1 MLWLIGLGIEGID
14 GMSMKGRAI
23 LETCKLIYIERFT
36 GYLSESELRE
46 LRLHC
51 KHDDNNVVNVVGRL
65 FVEDGRDI
73 LEQASNNE
81 VAIIVYGD
89 PLIATTYIELFLRA
103 TKRSIKVEVIHS
115 ASGITSLI
123 GESGLQIYKFG
134 RTSTIMSEPQ
144 SAISVYNTLFDNL
157 LLGNHT
163 LILTE
168 YNETKD
174 NISPF
179 FLDPNDA
186 MKMLLDVEKD
196 QRSRAFTEETYVI
209 VASRIGRA
217 DKKIISG
224 QTRSL
229 LETNY
234 GTGPHS
240 LIVPGRLHFVE
251 QEAISNITSILDEPT
266 ENSSRVSR
274 ISTRMVE
281 KYVPSVKK
289 TINELRKRLRTD
301 STQYKGINAVLDN
314 AEYYVQDAEKFLNQ
328 GKNDLAVL
336 SVGYAEGLIDAI
348 SFQRGL
354 DPR

>member
-1 MLWLIGLGIEGID
+1 
-14 GMSMKGRAI
+14 MSMKGRAI
-23 LETCKLIYIERFT
+23 LETCNLIYIERFT

-51 KHDDNNVVNVVGRL
+51 KHDDNVVNVVGRL

-144 SAISVYNTLFDNL
+144 SAVSVYNTLFDNL

-251 QEAISNITSILDEPT
+251 KEAISSITSILNEPT
-266 ENSSRVSR
+266 ENSSRVTR
-274 ISTRMVE
+274 ISTRMIE

-301 STQYKGINAVLDN
+301 LTQCKGINAVLDN

-328 GKNDLAVL
+328 GKNELAVL

-354 DPR
+354 DPW

>member
-1 MLWLIGLGIEGID
+1 
-14 GMSMKGRAI
+14 
-23 LETCKLIYIERFT
+23 
-36 GYLSESELRE
+36 
-46 LRLHC
+46 
-51 KHDDNNVVNVVGRL
+51 VNVVGRL

-251 QEAISNITSILDEPT
+251 KEAISSITSILNEPT
-266 ENSSRVSR
+266 ENSSRVTR
-274 ISTRMVE
+274 ISTRMIE

-301 STQYKGINAVLDN
+301 LTQCKGINAVLDN

-328 GKNDLAVL
+328 GKNELAVL

-354 DPR
+354 DPW

>member
-1 MLWLIGLGIEGID
+1 
-14 GMSMKGRAI
+14 MSMKGRAI

-36 GYLSESELRE
+36 GYLSESELME

-51 KHDDNNVVNVVGRL
+51 KHDDNVVNVVGRL

-144 SAISVYNTLFDNL
+144 SAVSVYNTLFDNL

-251 QEAISNITSILDEPT
+251 KEAISSITSILNEPT
-266 ENSSRVSR
+266 ENSSRVTR
-274 ISTRMVE
+274 ISTRMIE

-301 STQYKGINAVLDN
+301 LTQCKGINAVLDN

-328 GKNDLAVL
+328 GKNELAVL

-354 DPR
+354 DPW

>member
-1 MLWLIGLGIEGID
+1 MLWLIGLGIEGLG
-14 GMSMKGRAI
+14 GMNMKGREI
-23 LETCKLIYIERFT
+23 LKTCDLIYIERFT
-36 GYLSESELRE
+36 GYLSDADLSSLSAY
-46 LRLHC
+46 C
-51 KHDDNNVVNVVGRL
+51 KHSDNDVSVVGRL
-65 FVEDGRDI
+65 FVEDGREI
-73 LEQASNNE
+73 LEQAVNNK
-81 VAIIVYGD
+81 VALIVYGEA
-89 PLIATTYIELFLRA
+89 LIATTYIELFIRA
-103 TKRSIKVEVIHS
+103 TKRGIKVEVIHS

-134 RTSTIMSEPQ
+134 RVSTIMSEPP
-144 SAISVYNTLFDNL
+144 SAVSVYNSLLDNL

-168 YNETKD
+168 YSETKD

-179 FLDPNDA
+179 FLDPTVA
-186 MKMLLDVEKD
+186 LKTLLNVEKD
-196 QRSRAFTEETYVI
+196 QRSRAFTEETFVL
-209 VASRIGRA
+209 VASRIGRT

-224 QTRSL
+224 KVRSL
-229 LETNY
+229 MEINY

-251 QEAISNITSILDEPT
+251 KEAICCITLVLDDPD
-266 ENSSRVSR
+266 ENSSHVMK

-289 TINELRKRLRTD
+289 TVSELRKRLPTD
-301 STQYKGINAVLDN
+301 STRYKGISAVLDN
-314 AEYYVQDAEKFLNQ
+314 AEYYIQDAEKFLNQ
-328 GKNDLAVL
+328 GKNELAVL

-354 DPR
+354 DPW

>member
-1 MLWLIGLGIEGID
+1 MLWLIGLGVEGLS
-14 GMSMKGRAI
+14 GMNMKGREI
-23 LETCKLIYIERFT
+23 LKACDLIYIERFT
-36 GYLSESELRE
+36 GYLSDIDLSELR
-46 LRLHC
+46 LYG
-51 KHDDNNVVNVVGRL
+51 KHDDNVVSVVGRL

-73 LEQASNNE
+73 LEQAGNNE
-81 VAIIVYGD
+81 VALIVYGD
-89 PLIATTYIELFLRA
+89 PLIATTYIELLIRA
-103 TKRSIKVEVIHS
+103 TKRGITVEVIHS

-144 SAISVYNTLFDNL
+144 SAISVYNTLLDNL

-168 YNETKD
+168 YSETKE

-186 MKMLLDVEKD
+186 MKMLLGVEKD
-196 QRSRAFTEETYVI
+196 QRSRAFTEETYVL
-209 VASRIGRA
+209 VTSRIGRA

-224 QTRSL
+224 QIRSL
-229 LETNY
+229 LEINY

-251 QEAISNITSILDEPT
+251 KEAISCMTSALNEPA
-266 ENSSRVSR
+266 ENSSHITR

-289 TINELRKRLRTD
+289 TVNELRKRLHTD
-301 STQYKGINAVLDN
+301 STQYKGISTVLDN
-314 AEYYVQDAEKFLNQ
+314 AEYYVQDAERFLNQ
-328 GKNDLAVL
+328 GKNELAVL

-348 SFQRGL
+348 SFQKGL
-354 DPR
+354 DHW

>member
-1 MLWLIGLGIEGID
+1 MLWLIGLGIEGLG
-14 GMSMKGRAI
+14 GMNMKGREI
-23 LETCKLIYIERFT
+23 LKTCDLIYIERFT
-36 GYLSESELRE
+36 GYLSDADLSNLSAY
-46 LRLHC
+46 C
-51 KHDDNNVVNVVGRL
+51 KHSDNDVSVVGRL
-65 FVEDGRDI
+65 FVEDGREI
-73 LEQASNNE
+73 LEQAVNNK
-81 VAIIVYGD
+81 VALIVYGEA
-89 PLIATTYIELFLRA
+89 LIATTYIELFIRA
-103 TKRSIKVEVIHS
+103 TKRGIKVEVIHS

-134 RTSTIMSEPQ
+134 RVSTMMSEPQ
-144 SAISVYNTLFDNL
+144 SAVSVYNTLLDNL

-168 YNETKD
+168 YSETKE

-179 FLDPNDA
+179 FLEPSVA
-186 MKMLLDVEKD
+186 MMMLLDVEKD
-196 QRSRAFTEETYVI
+196 QRSQAFTEETFVL

-224 QTRSL
+224 HVRSL
-229 LETNY
+229 MEINY
-234 GTGPHS
+234 EAGPHS

-251 QEAISNITSILDEPT
+251 KEAISSITSVLNEPS
-266 ENSSRVSR
+266 ENSSHVMR

-281 KYVPSVKK
+281 KYVPTVRKTVK
-289 TINELRKRLRTD
+289 ELRKRLPTD
-301 STQYKGINAVLDN
+301 STQYKGILAVLDN

-328 GKNDLAVL
+328 GKNELAVL

-354 DPR
+354 DPW

>member
-1 MLWLIGLGIEGID
+1 MLWLIGLGIEGLS
-14 GMSMKGRAI
+14 GMNMKGREI
-23 LETCKLIYIERFT
+23 LKTCDLIYIERFT
-36 GYLSESELRE
+36 GYLSDADLSKLRAY
-46 LRLHC
+46 C
-51 KHDDNNVVNVVGRL
+51 KHNDNDVNVVGRL
-65 FVEDGRDI
+65 FVEDGREI
-73 LEQASNNE
+73 LEQAVNSK
-81 VAIIVYGD
+81 VALIVYGEA
-89 PLIATTYIELFLRA
+89 LIATTYIELFIRA
-103 TKRSIKVEVIHS
+103 TKRGIKVEVIHS

-134 RTSTIMSEPQ
+134 RVSTIMSEPQ
-144 SAISVYNTLFDNL
+144 SAISVYSTLLDNL

-168 YNETKD
+168 YSETKD

-179 FLDPNDA
+179 FLDPTVA
-186 MKMLLDVEKD
+186 LKKLMDVEKD
-196 QRSRAFTEETYVI
+196 QRSRAFTEETFVL
-209 VASRIGRA
+209 VASRIGRT

-224 QTRSL
+224 QVRSL
-229 LETNY
+229 LEIDY

-251 QEAISNITSILDEPT
+251 KEAICCITSVLDEPD
-266 ENSSRVSR
+266 ENSSHVMR

-281 KYVPSVKK
+281 KYIPSVKR
-289 TINELRKRLRTD
+289 TVNELRKRLPTD
-301 STQYKGINAVLDN
+301 STQYKGIIAVLDN

-328 GKNDLAVL
+328 GKNELAVL

-354 DPR
+354 DPW

>member
-1 MLWLIGLGIEGID
+1 
-14 GMSMKGRAI
+14 
-23 LETCKLIYIERFT
+23 
-36 GYLSESELRE
+36 LSESELRE

-51 KHDDNNVVNVVGRL
+51 KHDDNVVNVVGRL

-144 SAISVYNTLFDNL
+144 SAVSVYNTLFDNL

-251 QEAISNITSILDEPT
+251 KEAISSITSILNEPT
-266 ENSSRVSR
+266 ENSSRVTR
-274 ISTRMVE
+274 ISTRMIE

-301 STQYKGINAVLDN
+301 LTQCKGINAVLDN

-328 GKNDLAVL
+328 GKNELAVL

-354 DPR
+354 DPW

>member
-1 MLWLIGLGIEGID
+1 
-14 GMSMKGRAI
+14 MSMKGRAI
-23 LETCKLIYIERFT
+23 LETCNLIYIERFT

-51 KHDDNNVVNVVGRL
+51 KHDDNVVNVVGRL

-134 RTSTIMSEPQ
+134 RTSTLMSEPQ

-196 QRSRAFTEETYVI
+196 QRSQAFTEETYVI

-251 QEAISNITSILDEPT
+251 KEAISSITSILNEPT
-266 ENSSRVSR
+266 ENSSRVTR
-274 ISTRMVE
+274 ISTRMIE

-301 STQYKGINAVLDN
+301 LTQCKGTNTVLDN

-328 GKNDLAVL
+328 GKNELAVL

-354 DPR
+354 DPW

>member
-1 MLWLIGLGIEGID
+1 MLWLIGLGIEGLG
-14 GMSMKGRAI
+14 GMNMKGREV
-23 LETCKLIYIERFT
+23 LKTCNLVHIERFT
-36 GYLSESELRE
+36 GYLSDIDLSELA
-46 LRLHC
+46 LYC
-51 KHDDNNVVNVVGRL
+51 KHDDNVVNVVGRS

-73 LEQASNNE
+73 LEQAGNNE
-81 VAIIVYGD
+81 VALIVYGD
-89 PLIATTYIELFLRA
+89 PLIATTYIELFIRA
-103 TKRSIKVEVIHS
+103 TKRGIKVEVIHS

-123 GESGLQIYKFG
+123 AESGLQIYKFG

-144 SAISVYNTLFDNL
+144 SAISVYNTLMDNL

-168 YNETKD
+168 YSETKE

-179 FLDPNDA
+179 FLDPNIA

-196 QRSRAFTEETYVI
+196 QRSRALTEETFVL
-209 VASRIGRA
+209 VASRIGRT

-224 QTRSL
+224 QIRSL
-229 LETNY
+229 LEINY
-234 GTGPHS
+234 GIGPHS

-251 QEAISNITSILDEPT
+251 MEAISYMTSVLNEPI
-266 ENSSRVSR
+266 ENSSHVTR

-289 TINELRKRLRTD
+289 TVNELRKRLPID
-301 STQYKGINAVLDN
+301 STQYKGISAVLDN
-314 AEYYVQDAEKFLNQ
+314 AECYVQDAEKFLNQ
-328 GKNDLAVL
+328 GKNELAVL

-354 DPR
+354 DPW

>member
-1 MLWLIGLGIEGID
+1 MLWLIGLGIEGVG
-14 GMSMKGRAI
+14 GMSMRGLEI
-23 LETCKLIYIERFT
+23 LKTCNLIYIERFT
-36 GYLSESELRE
+36 GYLSDIDLGE
-46 LRLHC
+46 LRLFC
-51 KHDDNNVVNVVGRL
+51 KQDYNVVNVVGRL

-73 LEQASNNE
+73 LEQADNNE
-81 VAIIVYGD
+81 VALIVYGD
-89 PLIATTYIELFLRA
+89 ALIATTYIDLFIRA
-103 TKRSIKVEVIHS
+103 IRRGIKVEVVHS

-123 GESGLQIYKFG
+123 GESGLQNYKFG

-144 SAISVYNTLFDNL
+144 SAISVYNTLMDNL

-168 YNETKD
+168 YSETKE

-179 FLDPNDA
+179 FLDPIVA
-186 MKMLLDVEKD
+186 MKMLLDVEKE
-196 QRSRAFTEETYVI
+196 QRSRAFTEETFVL
-209 VASRIGRA
+209 VASRIGRT

-224 QTRSL
+224 QIRSL
-229 LETNY
+229 MEINY

-251 QEAISNITSILDEPT
+251 TEAISCITSVLNEPN
-266 ENSSRVSR
+266 ENSSHVMR

-289 TINELRKRLRTD
+289 TVNELRKGLPTG
-301 STQYKGINAVLDN
+301 STQYKGISTVLDN
-314 AEYYVQDAEKFLNQ
+314 AEYYVQDAEKFLSQ
-328 GKNDLAVL
+328 GKNELAVL

-348 SFQRGL
+348 SFQRSL
-354 DPR
+354 EPW

>member
-1 MLWLIGLGIEGID
+1 MLWLIGLGIEGLG

-23 LETCKLIYIERFT
+23 LETCNLIYIERFT

-51 KHDDNNVVNVVGRL
+51 KHDDNLVNVVGRL

-81 VAIIVYGD
+81 VAILVYGD
-89 PLIATTYIELFLRA
+89 PLIATTHIELFLRA

-134 RTSTIMSEPQ
+134 RTSTVMSEPQ

-174 NISPF
+174 TISPF

-229 LETNY
+229 LGTNY

-251 QEAISNITSILDEPT
+251 KEAISNITSVLNEPT
-266 ENSSRVSR
+266 ENSSRVTR

-281 KYVPSVKK
+281 KYIPSVKK
-289 TINELRKRLRTD
+289 TINELRKRLPTD
-301 STQYKGINAVLDN
+301 LTQYKGINAVLDN

-328 GKNDLAVL
+328 GKNELAVL

-354 DPR
+354 DPW

>member
-1 MLWLIGLGIEGID
+1 LSDDDLQE
-14 GMSMKGRAI
+14 MKCHYV
-23 LETCKLIYIERFT
+23 LEDKEVKVVERW
-36 GYLSESELRE
+36 
-46 LRLHC
+46 
-51 KHDDNNVVNVVGRL
+51 

-73 LEQASNNE
+73 LEKASNTE
-81 VAIIVYGD
+81 VALIMYGD
-89 PLIATTYIELFLRA
+89 PLIATTYIELYIRA
-103 TKRSIKVEVIHS
+103 TKRSIRAEVIHS

-144 SAISVYNTLFDNL
+144 SAISVYNTVLDNL

-168 YNETKD
+168 YNETKES
-174 NISPF
+174 ISPF

-186 MKMLLDVEKD
+186 MKMLLDVENN
-196 QRSRAFTEETYVI
+196 QRSLAFTEDTYLL
-209 VASRIGRA
+209 VASRIGRP

-229 LETNY
+229 LGNRY
-234 GTGPHS
+234 GSGPHS

-251 QEAISNITSILDEPT
+251 KEAISSITTTLNDPT
-266 ENSSRVSR
+266 DNSSGVVRVS
-274 ISTRMVE
+274 TKMVE

-289 TINELRKRLRTD
+289 AVYELRKRLYTD
-301 STQYKGINAVLDN
+301 SGQSEGINVILDN

-328 GKNDLAVL
+328 GKNELAVL

-354 DPR
+354 DPW

>member
-1 MLWLIGLGIEGID
+1 MLWLVGIGIEGIG
-14 GMSMKGRAI
+14 GMSMKGLEI
-23 LETCKLIYIERFT
+23 LKTCNHIYIERFT
-36 GYLSESELRE
+36 GYLS
-46 LRLHC
+46 
-51 KHDDNNVVNVVGRL
+51 DDDLQEMKCHYVLEDKEVKVVERW

-73 LEQASNNE
+73 LEKASNTE
-81 VAIIVYGD
+81 VALIMYGD
-89 PLIATTYIELFLRA
+89 PLIATTYIELYIRA
-103 TKRSIKVEVIHS
+103 TKRSIRAEVIHS

-144 SAISVYNTLFDNL
+144 SAISVYNTVLDNL

-168 YNETKD
+168 YNETKES
-174 NISPF
+174 ISPF

-186 MKMLLDVEKD
+186 MKMLLDVENN
-196 QRSRAFTEETYVI
+196 QRSLAFTEDTYLL
-209 VASRIGRA
+209 VASRIGRP

-229 LETNY
+229 LGNRY
-234 GTGPHS
+234 GSGPHS

-251 QEAISNITSILDEPT
+251 KEAISSITTTLNDPT
-266 ENSSRVSR
+266 DNSSGVMRVS
-274 ISTRMVE
+274 TKMVE

-289 TINELRKRLRTD
+289 AVYELRKRLYTD
-301 STQYKGINAVLDN
+301 SGQSEGINVILDN

-328 GKNDLAVL
+328 GKNELAVL

-354 DPR
+354 DPW